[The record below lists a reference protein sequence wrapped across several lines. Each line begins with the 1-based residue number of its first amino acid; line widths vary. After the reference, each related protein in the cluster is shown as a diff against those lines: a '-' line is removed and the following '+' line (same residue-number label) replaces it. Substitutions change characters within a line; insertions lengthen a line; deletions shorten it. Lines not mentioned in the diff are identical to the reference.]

1 MWCHWDEQDLGH
13 LFLSAMTAA
22 ERIECED
29 EEEQQPEQQEQE
41 QKSKQAEDQQQS
53 EQQEQDQKTKQAD
66 EQQQDEKEDTCTTVE
81 TTVQV
86 NSYTEEDGVVTQT
99 NHEEAKITQTFIPQ
113 EPEPEGPDE
122 SVLDGKVCIDVHFH
136 VCSAGNRVIL
146 ELNGTL
152 CRDFVLFDFPSV
164 VLHTMSNISTM
175 VHPQR

>member
-29 EEEQQPEQQEQE
+29 EEEQQPEQQKQCQQDQD
-41 QKSKQAEDQQQS
+41 QKAKQAEDQQHES
-53 EQQEQDQKTKQAD
+53 EQQAE
-66 EQQQDEKEDTCTTVE
+66 EQQHDEKEDTCTTVE

-86 NSYTEEDGVVTQT
+86 NSYTEEDGVVTQA

-122 SVLDGKVCIDVHFH
+122 SVLDGKVCIGVYFH

-146 ELNGTL
+146 KLNGTL

-164 VLHTMSNISTM
+164 VLHTMSNISMM
-175 VHPQR
+175 VHAQR